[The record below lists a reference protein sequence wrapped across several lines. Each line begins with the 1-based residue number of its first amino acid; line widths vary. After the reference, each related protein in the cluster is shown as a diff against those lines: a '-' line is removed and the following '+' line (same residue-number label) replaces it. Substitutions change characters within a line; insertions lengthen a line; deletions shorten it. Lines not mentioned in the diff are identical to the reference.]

1 MELEIRK
8 GILSFGEIPGLS
20 EESEKTVLLLRHSFR
35 QSLNGG
41 TYDPPLTEEGRAYAK
56 KCGALLAGWKD
67 VSFGASP
74 RIRARQTAEALQS
87 GGGFPEGEISVHPDI
102 GDTAMFTKPE
112 YLDSAL
118 ASGGIAEKLDSYFST
133 GRAPNMIDLPVFAR
147 GLLDF
152 LTGTD
157 FGRKNAV
164 LATHDILLVALL
176 SVYEVYPFRLDDWC
190 GYVQGAALFRDKN
203 GAWSIAYAVP
213 DAANRQKYALFV

>member
-8 GILSFGEIPGLS
+8 GILSFRDIPHLS
-20 EESEKTVLLLRHSFR
+20 EVSEKTVLLLRHSFR
-35 QSLNGG
+35 KSLNDG
-41 TYDPPLTEEGRAYAK
+41 TFDPPLTEEGAAYAQ

-74 RIRARQTAEALQS
+74 RIRARQTAEALRS
-87 GGGFPEGEISVHPDI
+87 GGGFPEGEISVHPEI

-118 ASGGIAEKLDSYFST
+118 ASGGIAEKLESYFST

-190 GYVQGAALFRDKN
+190 GYVQGAALFREKT

-213 DAANRQKYALFV
+213 DAANRQKSALFV

>member
-1 MELEIRK
+1 MELKVEE

-20 EESEKTVLLLRHSFR
+20 EASEKTVLLLRHSFR
-35 QSLNGG
+35 KSLNDG
-41 TYDPPLTEEGRAYAK
+41 TYDPPLTEEGAEYARN
-56 KCGALLAGWKD
+56 CGALLAGWKD

-74 RIRARQTAEALQS
+74 RIRARQTAEELRR
-87 GGGFPEGEISVHPDI
+87 GGGFPEEEMRVYPEI
-102 GDTAMFTKPE
+102 GDTAMFTRPE
-112 YLDSAL
+112 YLDLAL
-118 ASGGIAEKLDSYFST
+118 ASGGIAEKLNSYFST

-152 LTGTD
+152 LTGMD

-176 SVYEVYPFRLDDWC
+176 SVYEVYPFKLDDWC

-213 DAANRQKYALFV
+213 DASHRQKYALFV